1 MGGGRHEKRG
11 NGTLTSERSGA
22 MKHKLSI
29 AILLVTI
36 SVLTTGLSAAAQ
48 ETLGIVR
55 SSEGEAP
62 VTSGGQILPAAV
74 GTKLKAGDTLRTGSD
89 GSLGVILRDNSTL
102 SLGPESSFVIQK
114 FLFSPAEG
122 KLGLV
127 ARLTKGTM
135 AYLSGLIGKLAPESV
150 RFETPTASI
159 GVRGSHFAVKNGE
172 FAAAGSWVSS

>member
-1 MGGGRHEKRG
+1 
-11 NGTLTSERSGA
+11 

-29 AILLVTI
+29 TILLVTI

-48 ETLGIVR
+48 ETIGIVR
-55 SSEGEAP
+55 TSEGKAT
-62 VTSGGQILPAAV
+62 VTRGGKVIPAEE
-74 GTKLKAGDTLRTGSD
+74 GTKLQAGDTLGTGFD

-122 KLGLV
+122 KLGLM

-159 GVRGSHFAVKNGE
+159 GVRGTHFAVKTGE
-172 FAAAGSWVSS
+172 FASQ